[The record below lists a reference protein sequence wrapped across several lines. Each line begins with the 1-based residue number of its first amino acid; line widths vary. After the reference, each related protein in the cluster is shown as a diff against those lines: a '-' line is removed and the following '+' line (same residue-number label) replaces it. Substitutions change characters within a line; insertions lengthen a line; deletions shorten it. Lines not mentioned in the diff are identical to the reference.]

1 LDLLRKISHPC
12 RKISN
17 YSRHVWVVLMYG
29 GGMQPRQRIRVTS
42 AGGVVY
48 RWDKNNP
55 LFLLLASNKR
65 GVWCLPKGLI
75 EEGEDEVT
83 TAMREVRE
91 ETGVSKV
98 KLHGKLGAIKYQFG
112 FRAKTYDKTVHFFLF
127 ETDQAD
133 AKVGTEHDAMEWMP
147 YEKALHTLSY
157 PNEKEMLS
165 KAWNTIQSERGH
177 SSEPKPD
184 QSKLPSE

>member
-1 LDLLRKISHPC
+1 
-12 RKISN
+12 
-17 YSRHVWVVLMYG
+17 MYG

-48 RWDKNNP
+48 RWEGDKP

-91 ETGVSKV
+91 ETGVSRV
-98 KLHGKLGAIKYQFG
+98 KLHGKLGAIKYNLG
-112 FRAKTYDKTVHFFLF
+112 FRGKTKTKTVIFFWF
-127 ETDQAD
+127 ETDKEN
-133 AKVGTEHDAMEWMP
+133 AKLGT
-147 YEKALHTLSY
+147 
-157 PNEKEMLS
+157 
-165 KAWNTIQSERGH
+165 
-177 SSEPKPD
+177 
-184 QSKLPSE
+184 

>member
-1 LDLLRKISHPC
+1 
-12 RKISN
+12 
-17 YSRHVWVVLMYG
+17 MYW

-48 RWDKNNP
+48 RWDKDKS

-75 EEGEDEVT
+75 EENEDEVT

-91 ETGVSKV
+91 ETGVSRV
-98 KLHGKLGAIKYQFG
+98 KLRGKVGQIKYQFG
-112 FRAKTYDKTVHFFLF
+112 FRAKTFDKTVHFFLF

-147 YEKALHTLSY
+147 YEKALQTLSY
-157 PNEKEMLS
+157 PNEKDMLS
-165 KAWNTIQSERGH
+165 KAQTMIQAKANQ
-177 SSEPKPD
+177 PKAP
-184 QSKLPSE
+184 PPA

>member
-1 LDLLRKISHPC
+1 
-12 RKISN
+12 
-17 YSRHVWVVLMYG
+17 MYG
-29 GGMQPRQRIRVTS
+29 GGMQHRQRIRVRC
-42 AGGVVY
+42 AGGVVD
-48 RWDKNNP
+48 RWEGDKP
-55 LFLLLASNKR
+55 LFLLLASNKG

-91 ETGVSKV
+91 ETGVSRV

-147 YEKALHTLSY
+147 HKKALHTLSY
-157 PNEKEMLS
+157 PNEKEMLT
-165 KAWNTIQSERGH
+165 KAWNIIQSEQTR
-177 SSEPKPD
+177 SSAAKQE
-184 QSKLPSE
+184 QCKLATSEGEG

>member
-1 LDLLRKISHPC
+1 
-12 RKISN
+12 
-17 YSRHVWVVLMYG
+17 
-29 GGMQPRQRIRVTS
+29 MQPRQRIKVTS

-48 RWDKNNP
+48 RWDNSSP

-91 ETGVSKV
+91 ETGVSRV
-98 KLHGKLGAIKYQFG
+98 KLHGRLGAIKYQFG
-112 FRAKTYDKTVHFFLF
+112 FRGKTYDKTVHFFLF

-133 AKVGTEHDAMEWMP
+133 AKVGTEHDAMEWMSHD
-147 YEKALHTLSY
+147 KALQTLSY
-157 PNEKEMLS
+157 PNEKEMLV
-165 KAWNTIQSERGH
+165 KAWNMIQSE
-177 SSEPKPD
+177 KD
-184 QSKLPSE
+184 QSSVVKPGQTRLPTG

>member
-1 LDLLRKISHPC
+1 
-12 RKISN
+12 
-17 YSRHVWVVLMYG
+17 MYG
-29 GGMQPRQRIRVTS
+29 GGTHPRQRIKVTS

-48 RWDKNNP
+48 RWDKENP
-55 LFLLLASNKR
+55 LFLLLLSDKR

-133 AKVGTEHDAMEWMP
+133 AKVGTEHDAMEWFL
-147 YEKALHTLSY
+147 YDNALHRLSY
-157 PNEKEMLS
+157 PNEKEMLT
-165 KAWNTIQSERGH
+165 KAWGIIQTEKTHPGDA
-177 SSEPKPD
+177 KMG
-184 QSKLPSE
+184 QTKLPTD

>member
-1 LDLLRKISHPC
+1 
-12 RKISN
+12 
-17 YSRHVWVVLMYG
+17 MYG

-48 RWDKNNP
+48 RWDGDKP

-91 ETGVSKV
+91 ESGGSRV
-98 KLHGKLGAIKYQFG
+98 KLHGKLGGSEYELG
-112 FRAKTYDKTVHFFLF
+112 FRAKAYDKRVHLVGFR
-127 ETDQAD
+127 TD
-133 AKVGTEHDAMEWMP
+133 
-147 YEKALHTLSY
+147 
-157 PNEKEMLS
+157 
-165 KAWNTIQSERGH
+165 
-177 SSEPKPD
+177 
-184 QSKLPSE
+184 

>member
-1 LDLLRKISHPC
+1 
-12 RKISN
+12 
-17 YSRHVWVVLMYG
+17 
-29 GGMQPRQRIRVTS
+29 MQPRQRIRVTS

-48 RWDKNNP
+48 RWDKDNP

-91 ETGVSKV
+91 ETGVSRV

-165 KAWNTIQSERGH
+165 KAWNAIKTEKGS
-177 SSEPKPD
+177 SSEAKPD
-184 QSKLPSE
+184 PGKLLSE